1 MDATDCSTATQ
12 VRVDAGRADGSGA
25 CAFFRRARFL
35 PFFSADGGR
44 PLFFLGFRLGV
55 CGLDPRVG
63 AVDEVPDT
71 VADTGGMRDAH
82 AETTDAVLVAEGEQ
96 VAGEPPGPRS
106 PRPSISLYAAKN
118 AGEPICSSCGAG
130 ICTTAPDDLFGWPG
144 LNAGA
149 GSKARGAVNL
159 LRALGGATSDL
170 GGMWGRGKASAAIR
184 TAAPCPL
191 AAIGG
196 RAAGAGV
203 ATGRG
208 GTGGIRGPGIV
219 RGGVSR
225 HKSAMVGCGCEC
237 VGLCVQ
243 WGHVCVTTRTPP

>member
-44 PLFFLGFRLGV
+44 PLFFLGFCLGV

-106 PRPSISLYAAKN
+106 PIASISLCAAKN
-118 AGEPICSSCGAG
+118 TGKPICSSSCGTVTGVWA
-130 ICTTAPDDLFGWPG
+130 
-144 LNAGA
+144 
-149 GSKARGAVNL
+149 
-159 LRALGGATSDL
+159 
-170 GGMWGRGKASAAIR
+170 
-184 TAAPCPL
+184 TAAP
-191 AAIGG
+191 GG
-196 RAAGAGV
+196 LLGGPFLSA
-203 ATGRG
+203 
-208 GTGGIRGPGIV
+208 GTGQGFTRSSKRKKGKRTRKTRFPE
-219 RGGVSR
+219 SDPLKT
-225 HKSAMVGCGCEC
+225 KSA
-237 VGLCVQ
+237 
-243 WGHVCVTTRTPP
+243 WSARVCQAGPLRA